1 MNRCRIPCIHAVD
14 LLHCAAE
21 SFRAS
26 GPFHMSLSMV
36 KTPCI
41 GVCSTGIGDA
51 VCRGCKR
58 FAHEVIHWNSY
69 SPEQK
74 RAIDGRLSGFLSQ
87 CVRNKLRVVDRPL
100 LQWQLQ
106 VQQLRYNPEHDEYCW
121 VFSLLKAGAGQI
133 QRPADFGFELEAEYR
148 DMPLIEL
155 REQIDRE
162 FYILSEA
169 HYDRYMRT
177 PDLFAEQGL

>member
-1 MNRCRIPCIHAVD
+1 MTYTFR
-14 LLHCAAE
+14 LLSAPLFFLIMRKPA
-21 SFRAS
+21 
-26 GPFHMSLSMV
+26 V

-58 FAHEVIHWNSY
+58 FSHEVIHWNSY
-69 SPEQK
+69 SDEQK

-87 CVRNKLRVVDRPL
+87 CVRNALTVIDKPL
-100 LQWQLQ
+100 LAWQLQ

-133 QRPADFGFELEAEYR
+133 DRPADFGFEVHASHARLGLPQLR
-148 DMPLIEL
+148 DL
-155 REQIDRE
+155 IDRE

-169 HYDRYMRT
+169 HYERYMRT
-177 PDLFAEQGL
+177 PDLFGSITS